1 MDSQLNVKSCSDVS
15 GVIEEEDEG
24 DKVDTQIDG
33 MDIKTIEE
41 VNLESGEE
49 KLNG

>member
-15 GVIEEEDEG
+15 GVIEEDEG
-24 DKVDTQIDG
+24 NQIDTQIDG

-49 KLNG
+49 KLMG